1 MFSERPCCKSLG
13 QEDHTDTPL
22 HTYPC
27 PTPTRTRAQALG
39 STPKHSICLL
49 LGCHMSKRAGKEW
62 RALCRGQAEHYRQH
76 YHYHY
81 PIHRQALDLPR
92 DEVTS
97 PGVTGWATAVRIPT
111 LDCVALSPQ
120 PLNLCRIT
128 FQSCFFF
135 FPPQREEQA
144 MAWIPGLQ
152 DGLGFPAVGRL
163 GMT

>member
-1 MFSERPCCKSLG
+1 MFSERPCKSLG
-13 QEDHTDTPL
+13 QEDHIDTPL

-27 PTPTRTRAQALG
+27 PTPTRTSAPTRTRAQALG

-92 DEVTS
+92 DDHKTS
-97 PGVTGWATAVRIPT
+97 QNSVLSRGLLGHRSLDLDWGQSGVLREQTLPQGPAQEGRHDEGPFARIEY
-111 LDCVALSPQ
+111 LSAQ
-120 PLNLCRIT
+120 
-128 FQSCFFF
+128 
-135 FPPQREEQA
+135 EA
-144 MAWIPGLQ
+144 G
-152 DGLGFPAVGRL
+152 
-163 GMT
+163 